1 MELLNAETLLAKIK
15 GQLKHAVLLIR
26 YGENMRPT
34 AFVGRIWRRD
44 KAQHRTPAVE
54 GPLAHF

>member
-1 MELLNAETLLAKIK
+1 MDLLNAETLLAKIK

-26 YGENMRPT
+26 YGENMHPP

-44 KAQHRTPAVE
+44 KA
-54 GPLAHF
+54 